1 MQAERHR
8 PLGITILAVL
18 AGVAFLVNAFVTL
31 LFLGAAPV
39 ALLGGTGFFGE
50 ALLGA
55 VLWGI
60 MALIW
65 GWVAAGLWMLNPQA
79 WLFVVILSILNLI
92 LAFVSTLGA
101 TTWEV
106 VLPSVVINAAILI
119 YSLTP
124 GVKDAFGYPGQ
135 TA

>member
-1 MQAERHR
+1 MQAQRHR
-8 PLGITILAVL
+8 PLGITVLAVL

-31 LFLGAAPV
+31 LFLGAAPI

-65 GWVAAGLWMLNPQA
+65 GWVAAGLWTLNPQA
-79 WLFVVILSILNLI
+79 WLFVVVLSILNLI

-101 TTWEV
+101 TTWEI
-106 VLPSVVINAAILI
+106 VLPSVIVNAAILI
-119 YSLTP
+119 YGLTP
-124 GVKDAFGYPGQ
+124 GVKEAFGYSGRA
-135 TA
+135 T

>member
-8 PLGITILAVL
+8 PLGITILAIL

-55 VLWGI
+55 MLWGI

-65 GWVAAGLWMLNPQA
+65 GWVAAGLWTLNPQA
-79 WLFVVILSILNLI
+79 WLFVVVLSILNLI
-92 LAFVSTLGA
+92 LAFVSMLGA
-101 TTWEV
+101 TTWEI
-106 VLPSVVINAAILI
+106 VLPSVLINAAILI

-124 GVKDAFGYPGQ
+124 GVKEAFGYSGRA
-135 TA
+135 T